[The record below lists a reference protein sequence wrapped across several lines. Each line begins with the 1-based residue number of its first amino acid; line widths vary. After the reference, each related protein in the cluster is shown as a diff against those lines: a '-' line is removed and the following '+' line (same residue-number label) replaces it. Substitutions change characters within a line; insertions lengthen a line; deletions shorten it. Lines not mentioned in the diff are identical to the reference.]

1 VLTFVP
7 SVDLQGAGLG
17 PHSLV
22 ITDGVPNDLPFVG
35 GLITE
40 AFQTP
45 LAHIN
50 VLSRARG
57 TPNMALTDARTHPRL
72 APLLGKLVRLDV
84 EAADFAVREASP
96 EEAEAF
102 WEAQHPSGPRVVPP
116 SNPSVRGI
124 QPLEARRFADAPAI
138 GTKAAQF
145 AELYRVVE
153 PYSNCG
159 ADTVPLRVP
168 GRAFAIPVAHYL
180 DHLRASGADELLVEL
195 EADPAFRTDPAVRA
209 EGLESLRSLMLAT
222 PVESELLAA
231 VESAIEERFGAARV
245 RLRSSSN
252 TEDLPEF
259 NGAGLH
265 TSVSAEVGST
275 KLSVEDGLRT
285 VWASLWNLRAYDER
299 EFANIEQ
306 SRAAMGV
313 LVHLA
318 MPGEAAQGVAISR
331 NMLDVTR
338 NGIYTINA
346 QVGRGLG
353 HEPRARRRHRP
364 VALHLAA
371 PLAARQLSN
380 AQQPHRRRRRAQR
393 NGHPRRRLRPGGG
406 AQTLSPAPRPRA
418 RQPPLRH
425 ANRVQTRPGQPRRH
439 REASAAPADPR
450 VRAAHRLPRILSE
463 RSRRGYED
471 VTLGRPCRSA

>member
-222 PVESELLAA
+222 PVEPELLAA

-346 QVGRGLG
+346 QAGEASVTNPAPGVVTEQLLYTWP
-353 HEPRARRRHRP
+353 PR
-364 VALHLAA
+364 
-371 PLAARQLSN
+371 S
-380 AQQPHRRRRRAQR
+380 
-393 NGHPRRRLRPGGG
+393 PRVSYQTRSSLTGG
-406 AQTLSPAPRPRA
+406 ADVLSETDIRAVACALGAVHKHFRPLLDPAR
-418 RQPPLRH
+418 
-425 ANRVQTRPGQPRRH
+425 ANRRFAMQIEFKLDRGSRAVTVKQARPQPIPAFGLPTDC
-439 REASAAPADPR
+439 RE
-450 VRAAHRLPRILSE
+450 
-463 RSRRGYED
+463 Y
-471 VTLGRPCRSA
+471 